1 MKRLKYAA
9 VMLLSG
15 NLAFAGVPSTKK
27 ELAQSCL
34 KDYLSMMDIENDRE
48 EIKLVALNINHS
60 VDEFN
65 RNGTASFV
73 FAHKDKRNP
82 GVITTINGRADYD
95 FERMDIADRP
105 QKCIPPHYPYV
116 MVIKSIKMGD

>member
-15 NLAFAGVPSTKK
+15 NLAFAGVPATKK

-34 KDYLSMMDIENDRE
+34 KHYLSRMNIENDNE
-48 EIKLVALNINHS
+48 EIKLVALNITQS
-60 VDEFN
+60 VDESN

-73 FAHKDKRNP
+73 FARKDKSIP
-82 GVITTINGRADYD
+82 GVITTINGSADYD
-95 FERMDIADRP
+95 FERRDTADRP
-105 QKCIPPHYPYV
+105 QKCIPLRYPYV
-116 MVIKSIKMGD
+116 MVIKSIKMGK